1 MSICMFEHKSKCL
14 FVCSN
19 THNFYNNQ
27 LIEATPTLL
36 PPFWLNT
43 GLALGSK
50 MKEIRIENGS
60 MYFERLIQ
68 VTKNPKGEQRP
79 TKAALKR
86 VNSKSSVLGLS
97 NYISFV
103 SFFSWE
109 VGQNCKMVRGIISW
123 PVCFFHHCRPFSAA
137 RFTLQSLTTCHFT
150 ASWPKKSYC
159 TFLESPE

>member
-1 MSICMFEHKSKCL
+1 MKEYWTFGQKNWQCQSVCLYVRTSVHMSVCMFEHKSKCL

-79 TKAALKR
+79 PKAALKR
-86 VNSKSSVLGLS
+86 VSRKERFFHFSSFLFTVLATSVLTKL
-97 NYISFV
+97 I
-103 SFFSWE
+103 
-109 VGQNCKMVRGIISW
+109 
-123 PVCFFHHCRPFSAA
+123 FHTKYP
-137 RFTLQSLTTCHFT
+137 
-150 ASWPKKSYC
+150 
-159 TFLESPE
+159 